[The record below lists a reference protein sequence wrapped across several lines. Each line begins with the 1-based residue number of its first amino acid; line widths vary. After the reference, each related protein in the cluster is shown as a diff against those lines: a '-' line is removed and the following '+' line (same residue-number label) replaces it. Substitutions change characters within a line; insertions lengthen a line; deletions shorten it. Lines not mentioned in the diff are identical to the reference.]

1 MDIVSEQDRERR
13 KRDFKALDEAK
24 AESSQAK
31 RRQNKSFVQV
41 YPKGFKRLRSLMKD
55 YPLAA
60 QIYAFLAEHIDGDT
74 GAVVASQQLLADELD
89 VHERSI
95 RRATAW
101 LDEQNIVVRVKIGG
115 AAVYAYC
122 LDPDEV
128 WKSFDEAKDYA
139 AFKTKTLA
147 RKADNGD
154 IRRKLK
160 VMLKGNGDAEIPD
173 DPDVNSTP

>member
-1 MDIVSEQDRERR
+1 
-13 KRDFKALDEAK
+13 
-24 AESSQAK
+24 
-31 RRQNKSFVQV
+31 
-41 YPKGFKRLRSLMKD
+41 MKE

-60 QIYAFLAEHIDGDT
+60 QIYAFLAEHIDENT
-74 GAVVASQQLLADELD
+74 GAVVASQQLLAEELG
-89 VHERSI
+89 VNERTI

-101 LDEQNIVVRVKIGG
+101 LDEQHIVPRVKVGG

-122 LDPDEV
+122 LSPDEV

-139 AFKTKTLA
+139 AFRTKTLA

-160 VMLKGNGDAEIPD
+160 IMLKGNDDAEIPD
-173 DPDVNSTP
+173 DPDTGADQ

>member
-1 MDIVSEQDRERR
+1 MDVVSEQDRERR
-13 KRDFKALDEAK
+13 KRDFKAVDQ
-24 AESSQAK
+24 AETDANQAK
-31 RRQNKSFVQV
+31 RRQNKSFVQI

-60 QIYAFLAEHIDGDT
+60 QIYAFLAEHIDGDM
-74 GAVVASQQLLADELD
+74 GAVVASQQLLAEELG

-101 LDEQNIVVRVKIGG
+101 LDEKNIVVRVKVGG

-139 AFKTKTLA
+139 AFRTKTLA
-147 RKADNGD
+147 RKADNND
-154 IRRKLK
+154 IRRRLK
-160 VMLKGNGDAEIPD
+160 VMLKGNDDAEIPD
-173 DPDVNSTP
+173 DPNASADA